1 MEGPEPQGA
10 IPIQFFF
17 AQIGNGQVGTIG
29 LQTAMNLA
37 NVSASQVPV
46 QLDFFDDNG
55 DPMVLRIDG
64 LGTDSTFNF
73 ALASGESRVLETTGE
88 GGIQV
93 GYARITSEEGLGG
106 SAVFSRIDLPS
117 GLLETESGVPVSQ
130 LGNNFFLFVDTTG
143 DAETGLALANPAA
156 GPAGAPPAML
166 DVKLLDMAGQE
177 IARREL
183 ELATGQ
189 HTAQFVTQLFPDVE
203 GAGEMRGLLAIASP
217 VPIVAVTLLQNDD
230 PATAFPQDV
239 GTLTAFPVLTEL
251 P

>member
-143 DAETGLALANPAA
+143 DAETGLGAGQSSGRSRRRTTRHAGRETPGQWRVRRSPAA
-156 GPAGAPPAML
+156 TWNWPRVNTRP
-166 DVKLLDMAGQE
+166 
-177 IARREL
+177 
-183 ELATGQ
+183 
-189 HTAQFVTQLFPDVE
+189 
-203 GAGEMRGLLAIASP
+203 SS
-217 VPIVAVTLLQNDD
+217 
-230 PATAFPQDV
+230 
-239 GTLTAFPVLTEL
+239 
-251 P
+251 